1 MKAVFKGGFVGKI
14 DPSVEALTLVN
25 LLDVSPELRSVRDVL
40 TRMENLSHIFVWAAA
55 NDGGISSI
63 ELPRIGLSFTM
74 KRSRLYCNE
83 HAGLFVSS
91 PSQFDDAD
99 TRKLLTGIPHG
110 LVLQNESESLFVLVP
125 SATRPTRP
133 PSRSTPLPT
142 ALLMERNNK
151 KWLEGLGETRHY
163 LYPIHR
169 SRQFLFSTSLASSL
183 YLLLLRLLSR
193 QYASAFRLCTSCSS
207 DQPLSEEEAHIFDQL
222 QYVVF
227 EREAREPLFHHSF
240 THSTHSCHLHNS
252 DHSPN
257 V

>member
-1 MKAVFKGGFVGKI
+1 MSAKRENFNNISHFQRHFVVWCTRTTHN
-14 DPSVEALTLVN
+14 SCSFLTLN
-25 LLDVSPELRSVRDVL
+25 RTPRMRILD
-40 TRMENLSHIFVWAAA
+40 
-55 NDGGISSI
+55 
-63 ELPRIGLSFTM
+63 
-74 KRSRLYCNE
+74 SRFALEHRYCNE

-193 QYASAFRLCTSCSS
+193 QY
-207 DQPLSEEEAHIFDQL
+207 
-222 QYVVF
+222 VVF
-227 EREAREPLFHHSF
+227 EREAREFQSF
-240 THSTHSCHLHNS
+240 RTFMFQSH
-252 DHSPN
+252 
-257 V
+257 